1 MFHHRA
7 MGTPQ
12 TRYLAKRDEIIA
24 AATALLNE
32 DGLTGFTLA
41 GVAKRIGMHPAS
53 LAYYFK
59 KKEDLAATCL
69 MSALE
74 RIQAVLDAAL
84 KAPTPQEQ
92 LVGFVEAM
100 FDLRRRVKAGEELP
114 FVSFNE
120 IRSVE
125 KEYREQVWGAFNAL
139 LGGIETIF
147 AASGTMRGRERK
159 SRARLVIEQVMWA
172 RVWLAPYEEA
182 DYGRAASRLCDL
194 LLHGIAAP
202 GQVWNGPTT
211 PAPALVPDGTP
222 PVTRETFLVAATET
236 INALGYRGASVDKIS
251 ARLNVTK
258 GSFYHHNDHKH
269 DLISECFERT
279 FAVMREAFALA
290 EASPGSGWS
299 RACAA
304 ARALVRYQ
312 LSDDGP
318 LLRTS
323 AMSALPDD
331 AHRAQVKRT
340 MSQLTERLGSIVVD
354 GMMDGSI
361 RALDPAIAAQCAL
374 AAINAAAELHRWLPG
389 ARELD
394 TAEVYVR
401 PVFDGLLCPGSK
413 RAME

>member
-258 GSFYHHNDHKH
+258 GSFYYHNADKG
-269 DLISECFERT
+269 DLVGACFERT
-279 FAVMREAFALA
+279 IATMTEAQT
-290 EASPGSGWS
+290 
-299 RACAA
+299 RAA
-304 ARALVRYQ
+304 AKGGTGWDRLCQSAGRLIADNAAGRKRQ
-312 LSDDGP
+312 
-318 LLRTS
+318 LRTY
-323 AMSALPDD
+323 ALSALPRERRGEIEQALERV
-331 AHRAQVKRT
+331 AHRFAAVI
-340 MSQLTERLGSIVVD
+340 SD
-354 GMMDGSI
+354 GIADGSI
-361 RALDPAIAAQCAL
+361 RPIDPLIAAEMVMATISL
-374 AAINAAAELHRWLPG
+374 SAYIEIWSSADA
-389 ARELD
+389 
-394 TAEVYVR
+394 
-401 PVFDGLLCPGSK
+401 VFDAYAIPAFTGLFG
-413 RAME
+413 RAS